1 MDSLK
6 IIKNDINKFSD
17 TIISN
22 VSKSLTM
29 QKHDNSTDFQNLQSH
44 CDPKMLINICNG
56 RRDKKRNPWLLPK
69 PRKKEKTRKGEI
81 TSSITKAIINNL
93 LSYKGKSY
101 NLVWNNGIAD
111 YDDLMHRVYGLGIQ
125 YLLANPKTQ
134 HETQLLLANNYYYA
148 KSLSKF
154 NSHIEFKPTLIDPN
168 LSIEDQIQS
177 YEQNQL
183 EKDLNEYELIDSYTD
198 YTEAEFSAIIDSYDL
213 IRTDFISAHKTFFE
227 NLVTFKLNTNLIK
240 FFNNQ
245 LLSIIQSY
253 NKEHDTSYIIK
264 TMDNIYEL
272 ITQPNRDLPANPSSK
287 LKEKYQKNTE
297 QLLRQGEAYIN
308 LLIKRQLLLFKE

>member
-1 MDSLK
+1 MDSLTT
-6 IIKNDINKFSD
+6 IANEIQKFSD

-22 VSKSLTM
+22 VSKSLVT
-29 QKHDNSTDFQNLQSH
+29 QKHTDSANFNELRLN
-44 CDPKMLINICNG
+44 CDPKMLINICSGTRNP
-56 RRDKKRNPWLLPK
+56 KKNPWLLPK
-69 PRKKEKTRKGEI
+69 PRSKN
-81 TSSITKAIINNL
+81 SITIAIYEYL
-93 LSYKGKSY
+93 PCYKRKSY
-101 NLVWNNGIAD
+101 NLVWNNGTAN

-154 NSHIEFKPTLIDPN
+154 NSHLDFKPDPIDTN
-168 LSIEDQIQS
+168 LPIENQIQN

-183 EKDLNEYELIDSYTD
+183 EEDLHEHELIDNFTD

-213 IRTDFISAHKTFFE
+213 IRTNFISAHKTFFK

-240 FFNNQ
+240 FFNTQ
-245 LLSIIQSY
+245 LLPIIQSY

-272 ITQPNRDLPANPSSK
+272 TIKPNRDLPTNPSSK
-287 LKEKYQKNTE
+287 LKERYTKNTE
-297 QLLRQGEAYIN
+297 QLLKQGEAYIN

>member
-6 IIKNDINKFSD
+6 IIKNDINKFSN

-22 VSKSLTM
+22 VSKSLDTQRQTGGTNFINFWLNCD
-29 QKHDNSTDFQNLQSH
+29 QKMF
-44 CDPKMLINICNG
+44 INICNG

-69 PRKKEKTRKGEI
+69 PRTNKATVHE
-81 TSSITKAIINNL
+81 SSITTNIL
-93 LSYKGKSY
+93 QYLPYYKGKSY
-101 NLVWNNGIAD
+101 NLVWNNGTAD
-111 YDDLMHRVYGLGIQ
+111 YNDLMYHVYGLGIQ
-125 YLLANPKTQ
+125 YLLTNPKTQ

-154 NSHIEFKPTLIDPN
+154 NSHIEFKPTPIDPN

-177 YEQNQL
+177 YEQNQW

-213 IRTDFISAHKTFFE
+213 IRTNFISAHKTFFE

-297 QLLRQGEAYIN
+297 QLLKEGQTYIN
-308 LLIKRQLLLFKE
+308 LLIKRQLLLFKK